1 MLMQHPVKV
10 SSQYCI
16 FHPVKIQLVHI
27 TVYFKFT
34 GLTDENVSSI
44 VFNATMFH
52 VAWGFM
58 RFLERKENE
67 KKKNS
72 ILAQRAAPL
81 VKTQIFKFWVCVESA
96 SLVVDVVGIAP
107 ARPGGGDGGGVE
119 LAALR
124 DLLRRHDDVPV
135 VERLHLPEIVD

>member
-1 MLMQHPVKV
+1 
-10 SSQYCI
+10 
-16 FHPVKIQLVHI
+16 
-27 TVYFKFT
+27 
-34 GLTDENVSSI
+34 
-44 VFNATMFH
+44 
-52 VAWGFM
+52 M